1 MQQTLASIGN
11 EERPRDNAKERDMEN
26 IERRMEEES
35 EESGRIDDMELVD
48 QRMYQ

>member
-1 MQQTLASIGN
+1 MQESLGSIGK
-11 EERPRDNAKERDMEN
+11 EERRRDNDEERDMEN